1 MKPSVIVL
9 IALGWVGTSSAE
21 LHWRKALIQQ
31 TAAPADEEAVAEY
44 AFTNAGPDT
53 VTIQSV
59 HSSCGCTTAALDKKV
74 YQPGESGRITVTL
87 T

>member
-1 MKPSVIVL
+1 MRLIGIAALVSVARPVYAGPRWEKSVL
-9 IALGWVGTSSAE
+9 E
-21 LHWRKALIQQ
+21 R
-31 TAAPADEEAVAEY
+31 TAAPADEEAVVEY
-44 AFTNAGPDT
+44 ALTNVGPEA